1 MSSEGKFQDFIKIVV
16 LRAEVLRKVASY
28 LGPETR
34 ILIAA
39 LYTLLREK
47 K

>member
-1 MSSEGKFQDFIKIVV
+1 MIEDKFQTFIKIIVA
-16 LRAEVLRKVASY
+16 RAEILRKVASY

-34 ILIAA
+34 ITIAA